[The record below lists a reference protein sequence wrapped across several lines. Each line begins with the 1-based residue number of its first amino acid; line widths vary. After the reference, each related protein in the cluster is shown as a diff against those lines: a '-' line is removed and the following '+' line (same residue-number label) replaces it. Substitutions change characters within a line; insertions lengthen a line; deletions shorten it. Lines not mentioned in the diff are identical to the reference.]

1 VKVPGVVARH
11 RSAVVAGAVVVAIA
25 GVTFVVIRAG
35 TGGGADHSATPATA
49 TTTAPSGP
57 AAELVSLVRRAESA
71 NLDVAYAGTEASAGT
86 FRAHLWRRSPLAR
99 LDTESGQ
106 GDGARRS
113 AQLVSAAGPV
123 ACTQAGSAPWSC
135 APKPGLAL
143 GDVGVV
149 SPALVAKLSV
159 LDVSVRDDRLLG
171 QGVRCFTV
179 AAPATTGTPTTGTPT
194 TGTPTTGTPTTG
206 TPTTGAAGPSD
217 VTAELCLTSDG
228 IPVRVVLGSTHLDAV
243 SLVRGRPPD
252 SVFKPPAG

>member
-11 RSAVVAGAVVVAIA
+11 RSAVVAGVVVVAIA
-25 GVTFVVIRAG
+25 VVTFVVIRAG
-35 TGGGADHSATPATA
+35 TGGRGDRSATPATA
-49 TTTAPSGP
+49 TTTGPSGP
-57 AAELVSLVRRAESA
+57 AAELVSLVRRAEST
-71 NLDVAYAGTEASAGT
+71 NLDVAYAGTGARSLSGSGPGGT
-86 FRAHLWRRSPLAR
+86 FSAHLWRRSPLAR

-135 APKPGLAL
+135 APAPGLAL

-149 SPALVAKLSV
+149 SPALVAKLST

-179 AAPATTGTPTTGTPT
+179 TAPAT
-194 TGTPTTGTPTTG
+194 
-206 TPTTGAAGPSD
+206 AAASAAT
-217 VTAELCLTSDG
+217 V
-228 IPVRVVLGSTHLDAV
+228 
-243 SLVRGRPPD
+243 
-252 SVFKPPAG
+252 

>member
-1 VKVPGVVARH
+1 MVARH
-11 RSAVVAGAVVVAIA
+11 RSAVVAGVVVVAIA
-25 GVTFVVIRAG
+25 VVTFVVIRAG

-71 NLDVAYAGTEASAGT
+71 NLDVAYAGTEASTGT
-86 FRAHLWRRSPLAR
+86 FSAHLWRRSPLGR

-179 AAPATTGTPTTGTPT
+179 AAPATTGTPATGTPA
-194 TGTPTTGTPTTG
+194 
-206 TPTTGAAGPSD
+206 TGAAGPPD

-228 IPVRVVLGSTHLDAV
+228 IPVRVVLGSTHLYAV